1 MLARMV
7 VVIVL
12 GVVAMGL
19 WILGAVL
26 FVVARKRMSTGVP
39 MTAEVTGFA
48 SFVDRGQTMYCA
60 QYRAVLP
67 DGRAVTGAATTS
79 KSWKSPN
86 VGTRVPVRYHA
97 DNPENALTDTSFV
110 PYIAPLVLFAVGGL
124 LGAFAGAA
132 GVSIMRAPD
141 DVLQPSAPHT
151 THPHHR
157 N

>member
-1 MLARMV
+1 MV

-12 GVVAMGL
+12 GVVALGL

-26 FVVARKRMSTGVP
+26 FVGARKRMSTGVP

-67 DGRAVTGAATTS
+67 DGRTVTGAATTS
-79 KSWKSPN
+79 KSWQSPN

-97 DNPENALTDTSFV
+97 DNPDNALTDTSFV
-110 PYIAPLVLFAVGGL
+110 PYIAPLVLFVVGL
-124 LGAFAGAA
+124 LLGGFASAAGAA
-132 GVSIMRAPD
+132 VLASPD
-141 DVLQPSAPHT
+141 TPQQSTPHT

-157 N
+157 